1 MTSLLVHYLQVKSSF
16 VQLPDGSQP
25 EKSKKTLGGRPKD
38 LNQDKAESIDF
49 DDVIE
54 DIQSC
59 KSTDIPSVMPDCSD
73 SPSATERQNTNNT
86 EEYIEKIKVEQAQ
99 RSSMLVADA
108 SGACHSLV

>member
-1 MTSLLVHYLQVKSSF
+1 MKSSF

-25 EKSKKTLGGRPKD
+25 EKSKKTFGGRPKD

-73 SPSATERQNTNNT
+73 SPTERQNTNNT